1 MARDTVDLIIE
12 QWRRERPELDHS
24 PIGVFG
30 RVARLAPLLQ
40 REIEEELGRHGLT
53 GAEYDVLAT
62 LRRSGP
68 PHTLTPTELSR
79 SMMISSGAMTYRLDQ
94 LERRDLLRRSPDPGD
109 RRGILVTLTA
119 DGVSKVDETVADH
132 LRNEERVL
140 AALRPTE
147 RDALARLLR
156 TLLVTLEPRPP
167 EAPLES
173 P

>member
-1 MARDTVDLIIE
+1 MAKDAVDLILE
-12 QWRRERPELDHS
+12 QWQRERPELDHS

-53 GAEYDVLAT
+53 GPEYDVLAT

-68 PHTLTPTELSR
+68 PYTLTPTELSR

-94 LERRDLLRRSPDPGD
+94 LERRDLLRRSPDPDD
-109 RRGILVTLTA
+109 RRGVLVALTP
-119 DGVSKVDETVADH
+119 DGVRTVDETVAAH
-132 LRNEERVL
+132 LENEARVL
-140 AALRPTE
+140 SALRPAE
-147 RDALARLLR
+147 REALARLLR
-156 TLLVTLEPRPP
+156 ALLVTLEPPS
-167 EAPLES
+167 PLES